1 MCSTLRRALSR
12 IVTRFSGD
20 SMSLSVWPTSQSSNW
35 CALDCVNMLS
45 RQSYYHR
52 PTVRFKWMLCLVQLV
67 HVACELAYEYGMRLF
82 PLEETGISFQNSM
95 GIGINMNSVELM
107 HTAYNRGRL
116 CSTTNWQLVCPSVCL
131 SRSFSVSTTK
141 WIKLV
146 SGADTTLLCEEIRFP
161 SH

>member
-1 MCSTLRRALSR
+1 
-12 IVTRFSGD
+12 
-20 SMSLSVWPTSQSSNW
+20 
-35 CALDCVNMLS
+35 MLS

-107 HTAYNRGRL
+107 HTAYNRGIGYVVRQTDN
-116 CSTTNWQLVCPSVCL
+116 SSVRPFVCHA
-131 SRSFSVSTTK
+131 RSPCRRPNESN
-141 WIKLV
+141 
-146 SGADTTLLCEEIRFP
+146 
-161 SH
+161 